1 MYTFHITLYQIPST
15 ISTILSGTTDPL
27 IRTSLMTI
35 NHTISYTLK
44 WMLSTDLFN
53 FIEAEV
59 SPENFN
65 VRMAVDVIHSRN
77 QTEALLL
84 QLNLTMG
91 SIREVMQSFH
101 DLRLQYNI
109 CVTQLERVSRNH
121 KLLKSDIQSSKVPEW
136 HEHFVVDKHHFR

>member
-15 ISTILSGTTDPL
+15 ISTILSGTTDPH

-91 SIREVMQSFH
+91 S
-101 DLRLQYNI
+101 
-109 CVTQLERVSRNH
+109 VSRNH